1 MSTTTT
7 TTTTNEQSK
16 HWYILSALLEN
27 KPGVLFRVTN
37 LFRARNFNI
46 ESITVGSTEQVDLSR
61 MTITTKSDEKT
72 LDQLVKQLRKLID
85 VVEVKVLDTD
95 KTVFRELALIKM
107 KAEDPTTRMEITNFA
122 SIFRANILDI
132 GKATILVELTGTP
145 DKIDAFKNLVGH
157 YGIIQ
162 LARTGVSALP
172 RGETLVL
179 DMMDKVRIFDTTLR
193 DGEQTPGVSVTP
205 EQKFK
210 IAIKLDEIGVDAIEV
225 GFPIVSQG
233 EMEAIKAITKQG
245 LNAEVCGLARTVQ
258 ADIDAAINCNLKYVH
273 TFIATSDIH
282 MQYKLKM
289 SREQVLE
296 KAIWA
301 VDYAKK
307 NGMQVEFSA
316 EDATRSD
323 KVFVNTVFK
332 AVADAG
338 ADRLDIPDTVG
349 YATPQYIAELVNDVK
364 IATKL
369 PVSIHCHDD
378 FGLAVANAISGINA
392 GASCAHVTING
403 LGERAGNA
411 SLEEFVMALQCL
423 YNKKHNIKTE
433 LLYETSKLISNIMGI
448 IVQPNKAIIGEN
460 AFGHESGIHTHGII
474 NNPLTYEPISPELVG
489 RKRWM
494 QAGKHAGAHGIKAM
508 LEEFGIKPTDEQL
521 HNIVEK
527 QKNLADK
534 GKSITTAELLSIA
547 GDIMHNNRF
556 EEKFKLYDFHI
567 VTGMNTIPTAV
578 VRLNTDG
585 KDFIASEIGV
595 GPVDAALK
603 AIQKVAGEMENIKIR
618 EYRLDSITG
627 GSDALAEVSIKV
639 EDKKGNI
646 VSARKAG
653 EDVVV
658 ASVQAMMDAI
668 NKIMLKKML
677 YSKN

>member
-1 MSTTTT
+1 
-7 TTTTNEQSK
+7 
-16 HWYILSALLEN
+16 
-27 KPGVLFRVTN
+27 
-37 LFRARNFNI
+37 
-46 ESITVGSTEQVDLSR
+46 
-61 MTITTKSDEKT
+61 
-72 LDQLVKQLRKLID
+72 
-85 VVEVKVLDTD
+85 VLD
-95 KTVFRELALIKM
+95 R
-107 KAEDPTTRMEITNFA
+107 
-122 SIFRANILDI
+122 
-132 GKATILVELTGTP
+132 
-145 DKIDAFKNLVGH
+145 
-157 YGIIQ
+157 
-162 LARTGVSALP
+162 
-172 RGETLVL
+172 
-179 DMMDKVRIFDTTLR
+179 MDKVRIFDTTLR

-258 ADIDAAINCNLKYVH
+258 SDIDAAINCNLKYVH

-289 SREQVLE
+289 TREQVLE
-296 KAIWA
+296 KSIWA

-307 NGMQVEFSA
+307 NDMQVEFSA

-323 KVFVNTVFK
+323 RVFVNRVFK

-364 IATKL
+364 MATKL
-369 PVSIHCHDD
+369 PVSIHCHND

-403 LGERAGNA
+403 LGERAGNT

-508 LEEFGIKPTDEQL
+508 LEDFGIKPTDEQL

-567 VTGMNTIPTAV
+567 ITGMNTIPTAV

-585 KDFIASEIGV
+585 KDLIASEIGV

-603 AIQKVAGEMENIKIR
+603 AIQKVAGEIEGIKIR

-639 EDKKGNI
+639 EDKKGNV